1 MENYEI
7 GFFLYYVLTGI
18 FIYLCAKQIIDNDK
32 KNNRNR

>member
-18 FIYLCAKQIIDNDK
+18 FIYLCVLQIKKDNK
-32 KNNRNR
+32 K